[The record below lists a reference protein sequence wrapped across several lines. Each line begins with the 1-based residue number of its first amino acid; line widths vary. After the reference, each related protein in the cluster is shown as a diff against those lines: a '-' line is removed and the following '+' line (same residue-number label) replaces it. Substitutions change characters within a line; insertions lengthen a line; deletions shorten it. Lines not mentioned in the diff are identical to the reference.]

1 MLILSNV
8 FYQRVSKTMDDLA
21 ISTNGIVSPQL
32 LFPMLTLA
40 VVTFVILRIGQLR
53 AVEIGLR
60 KSGLFPAAGA
70 LLFFWIGIQL
80 LLFMIMYG
88 RHNSWSE
95 FVAPNQVKAALGPFV
110 GQLIGNALLEETFFR
125 GYLFRHLFLRLS
137 RSLPAMLALISA
149 GLVSLGLFVLSHVPR
164 LVMHTDALAGELL
177 WTSSFGLALT
187 LVYCSTGNIF
197 VCIGIHAIYNANPTL
212 VEASWQTVDCAWWTL
227 TTILIAIA
235 FSRNRDLRSWLSNAG
250 NS

>member
-88 RHNSWSE
+88 LS
-95 FVAPNQVKAALGPFV
+95 
-110 GQLIGNALLEETFFR
+110 LLHR
-125 GYLFRHLFLRLS
+125 IR
-137 RSLPAMLALISA
+137 
-149 GLVSLGLFVLSHVPR
+149 
-164 LVMHTDALAGELL
+164 
-177 WTSSFGLALT
+177 
-187 LVYCSTGNIF
+187 
-197 VCIGIHAIYNANPTL
+197 
-212 VEASWQTVDCAWWTL
+212 
-227 TTILIAIA
+227 
-235 FSRNRDLRSWLSNAG
+235 
-250 NS
+250 